1 MSALQ
6 TKTPYHCSSGKCWIQ
21 KRLKRAADV
30 ARQHQRNHRGARHLS
45 RCLQRKVRHSP
56 ANICES
62 CDCLKWSFFHYLW
75 TEDLIVKWPTFSD
88 INTEIIMQE
97 KQDRQIWP
105 LGQEDLLEEEMATH
119 SRILAWEI
127 PWTEVPGGL
136 QPKESQRIGHGSMT
150 EQVCNNTQPFSC
162 FKD

>member
-1 MSALQ
+1 MCEGEEECQPGTVFNVCSKTDFSDYTYKEYSIFISLNCSFNAIRFISLWFTWSCEKWKFFNVVFQLYILKMSALQ

-62 CDCLKWSFFHYLW
+62 CDCLKWSFLHYFM
-75 TEDLIVKWPTFSD
+75 IVK
-88 INTEIIMQE
+88 
-97 KQDRQIWP
+97 
-105 LGQEDLLEEEMATH
+105 
-119 SRILAWEI
+119 
-127 PWTEVPGGL
+127 
-136 QPKESQRIGHGSMT
+136 
-150 EQVCNNTQPFSC
+150 
-162 FKD
+162 